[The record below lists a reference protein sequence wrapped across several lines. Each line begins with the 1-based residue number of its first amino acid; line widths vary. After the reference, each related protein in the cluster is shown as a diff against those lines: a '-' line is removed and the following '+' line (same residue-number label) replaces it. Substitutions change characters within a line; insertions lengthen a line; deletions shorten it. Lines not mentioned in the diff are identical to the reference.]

1 MTNRRERVLDAAIC
15 VLGDHGVRA
24 VTHRAVDAA
33 AGLPAGSTSN
43 HFRTRDAL
51 FDGIVER
58 FVARERT
65 NWEALAARLD
75 PRSPADL
82 AHALAEF
89 AREATTTYKTLTL
102 ARYAILVEAAR
113 RPSLREQLAAGGAEV
128 NAYFT
133 TWLEMVG
140 STHPERDMHL
150 ILNYITGLMLHEL
163 AIPDPQFHPG
173 PKLVALCESL
183 ILARPRSASRSPR
196 TAHR

>member
-1 MTNRRERVLDAAIC
+1 MMNRRELVLDAAIS

-33 AGLPAGSTSN
+33 AALPEGSTSN

-58 FVARERT
+58 FVARERA

-82 AHALAEF
+82 AQALAEF
-89 AREATTTYKTLTL
+89 AREATTKYKTLTL

-113 RPSLREQLAAGGAEV
+113 RPSLRERLATGGAEV
-128 NAYFT
+128 NAYFS
-133 TWLEMVG
+133 TWLRMAG
-140 STHPERDMHL
+140 SAHPERDMHL
-150 ILNYITGLMLHEL
+150 ILNYVTGLILHEL
-163 AIPDPQFHPG
+163 AMPDPEFHPG
-173 PKLVALCESL
+173 PKLIALFECL
-183 ILARPRSASRSPR
+183 IPARPRSVSRSR
-196 TAHR
+196 RAALR